1 MQSAPVEQPAAAAAA
16 AAAAQDACDLD
27 YLLTFLHWTGT
38 MRHPRAG
45 PLASR
50 AYRAAN
56 AAVTMAF
63 VYFVCSQ
70 AVILFR
76 GGTSDFDSFTLTLSL
91 IDTQGT
97 WLVRIR
103 HIAALQPQFH
113 RLAYQVSAVGRDFGQ
128 FASAEDVAFLRA
140 GSRRMRVVMLL
151 YLAFGLGECCVWLTA
166 PASETGLPFVL
177 ALPYDVTRPVAYVAT
192 AVYCCFITLHTIMAN
207 FAADAFNASLIVQL
221 RMQLTL
227 LSRNIINCNNVTE
240 KPYSLLDKAESV
252 DGVRPCQTFS
262 TSDVYYRLQ
271 KNILHHQAIIRNV
284 ELLQRCLG
292 SILLGQS
299 LSIGISVCFQL
310 YQVAKNAES
319 LQDAG
324 KYSSYLFT
332 MFAELFVYCWFADDL
347 ISESENVAQAAY
359 DAVPSLLECPT
370 SIKRSLLILMQRAQ
384 RPLSLTA
391 AGLFPLSRESFV
403 SIVNVSYSFFAIL
416 RNFKED

>member
-1 MQSAPVEQPAAAAAA
+1 MPPAVPLEQSPGE
-16 AAAAQDACDLD
+16 AAQVACDLG
-27 YLLTFLHWTGT
+27 YLLRFLHWTGT
-38 MRHPRAG
+38 MRDPRAG

-50 AYRAAN
+50 AYYAAN
-56 AAVTMAF
+56 AAVTLAF

-70 AVILFR
+70 AVVLFR
-76 GGTSDFDSFTLTLSL
+76 AGTADLDNFTLTLSL
-91 IDTQGT
+91 IDTQGM
-97 WLVRIR
+97 WLLRIR
-103 HIAALQPQFH
+103 HIAALEPHFH
-113 RLAYQVSAVGRDFGQ
+113 RLAYQVGRDFGQ
-128 FASAEDVAFLRA
+128 FASAEDVPLLRA
-140 GSRRMRVVMLL
+140 GSRRMRKVMLL
-151 YLAFGLGECCVWLTA
+151 YLAFGLAECCVWLTA

-221 RMQLTL
+221 RMQLAL
-227 LSRNIINCNNVTE
+227 LNRNIVNINKVAE
-240 KPYSLLDKAESV
+240 EPRSSAYKSADALQPYQS
-252 DGVRPCQTFS
+252 FS
-262 TSDVYYRLQ
+262 NSDVYYRLR

-284 ELLQRCLG
+284 ELLQSCLG

-310 YQVAKNAES
+310 YQVAKSADS

-359 DAVPSLLECPT
+359 DAVPSLLEYPT
-370 SIKRSLLILMQRAQ
+370 SVKRSLLILLHRAQ
-384 RPLSLTA
+384 RPLSITA